1 MSFILRTVISVA
13 TGSLLLG
20 CETAP
25 KPKPIAHFNR
35 DAQGKFEIQVEASY
49 QTCDR
54 GPCRLP
60 SLIRQTVET
69 TDWFY
74 TSSMEGEIPAAQII
88 VTHERGK
95 TEYPWPKSELRGSIT
110 FTADHM
116 QVALET
122 PYYKD
127 YKDGDRIHHYEPYRL
142 NGNYT
147 LQER

>member
-1 MSFILRTVISVA
+1 MRINLRTIIPIAV
-13 TGSLLLG
+13 GCLLLG

-25 KPKPIAHFNR
+25 KPKPVAHFAR
-35 DAQGKFEIQVEASY
+35 DAKGRYEIQVEASY
-49 QTCDR
+49 RTCDR
-54 GPCRLP
+54 GPCRFP
-60 SLIRQTVET
+60 SLIPRTFET

-74 TSSMEGEIPAAQII
+74 TSSIEGEIPAAQVV

-95 TEYPWPKSELRGSIT
+95 TEYPWPKSKLRGSIT

-116 QVALET
+116 RVALES

-127 YKDGDRIHHYEPYRL
+127 GVHIHHYEPYRL
-142 NGNYT
+142 NGDYI